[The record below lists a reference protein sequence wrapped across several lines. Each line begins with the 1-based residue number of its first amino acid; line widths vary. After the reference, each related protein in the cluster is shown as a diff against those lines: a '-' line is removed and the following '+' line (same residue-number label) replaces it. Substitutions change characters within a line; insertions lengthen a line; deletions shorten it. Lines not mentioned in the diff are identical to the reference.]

1 MRTIISAQGIGDW
14 VWIAQKLINQK
25 EKFDWIMPVNHG
37 SAVEKRAVQLEKLF
51 PILINTMTYQ
61 KLNFRRDV
69 AAYSYKGRWSN
80 LEAKTIYLEANSHL
94 EAGKRI
100 EDFLPDLPTSF
111 ILPFETSIE
120 NAIEASNLL
129 ERFEGH
135 KVCGIYTSNHAKAR
149 DSWMEEEW
157 TALIKMIKKYNPDY
171 KFVFIGADYDRPL
184 TESIYSKLD
193 KDDYVTCIEKELGTA
208 IEVLKRLDI
217 FIGFQS
223 GLTIINE
230 LIGAKQT
237 VMLYW
242 NDQAHSNIIN
252 SWADPKRIESGNYK
266 GCHFCAP
273 ELIFKWLIDNN
284 KL

>member
-1 MRTIISAQGIGDW
+1 MRTIITAQGIGDFA
-14 VWIAQKLINQK
+14 WIAQKLINQK

-51 PILINTMTYQ
+51 PSLINTMTYQ
-61 KLNFRRDV
+61 KMNFRRDI
-69 AAYSYKGRWSN
+69 AAYSYKGKWSN

-94 EAGKRI
+94 EASKRI

-120 NAIEASNLL
+120 NVTEATELL
-129 ERFEGH
+129 KKLEGH

-157 TALIKMIKKYNPDY
+157 TDLINRIKKLGY

-193 KDDYVTCIEKELGTA
+193 QEDYVTCIERELGTA

-252 SWADPKRIESGNYK
+252 SWADPKRIKSSEYK

-273 ELIFKWLIDNN
+273 EKLFNWLIENN